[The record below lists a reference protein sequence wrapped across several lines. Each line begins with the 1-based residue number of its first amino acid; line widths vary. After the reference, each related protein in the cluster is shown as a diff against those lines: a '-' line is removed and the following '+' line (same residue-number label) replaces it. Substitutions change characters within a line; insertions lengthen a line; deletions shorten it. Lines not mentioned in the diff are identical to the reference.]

1 MGIIELEMGEVNRL
15 IDMRGPFSA
24 FGCDL
29 WKSLIFPCA
38 FARFVVGS
46 QVPSS
51 RGYPFQWIKY
61 SSRPLLFRE
70 STTSSTS
77 YSGTWSMI
85 SGGGGSG
92 FCCEGLVGALNG
104 DNKNSLKTG
113 CMGLHDFGNFNSYAP
128 APTFFFISN
137 GPYLLSSSFFIGLSV
152 RILVASNQTLS
163 PFEYC
168 FDGPLFRS

>member
-1 MGIIELEMGEVNRL
+1 MGEVNRL

-46 QVPSS
+46 QVLSS

-85 SGGGGSG
+85 SGGGGNG
-92 FCCEGLVGALNG
+92 FCCEVLVGALNG

-113 CMGLHDFGNFNSYAP
+113 C
-128 APTFFFISN
+128 
-137 GPYLLSSSFFIGLSV
+137 IGLQVFGSFTSD
-152 RILVASNQTLS
+152 A
-163 PFEYC
+163 P
-168 FDGPLFRS
+168 DPPLFFN

>member
-1 MGIIELEMGEVNRL
+1 MGIIEFEMGAVNRL

-46 QVPSS
+46 QVLSS
-51 RGYPFQWIKY
+51 CGYPFQWIKY

-70 STTSSTS
+70 STISSTS

-85 SGGGGSG
+85 SDGGGSG
-92 FCCEGLVGALNG
+92 FCWEGLVGALNG
-104 DNKNSLKTG
+104 ESKNSLNTG
-113 CMGLHDFGNFNSYAP
+113 CMGFQDFGSFNSYAP
-128 APTFFFISN
+128 PPT
-137 GPYLLSSSFFIGLSV
+137 
-152 RILVASNQTLS
+152 
-163 PFEYC
+163 
-168 FDGPLFRS
+168 